1 MAERV
6 VHVWCE
12 DRGHVSVITA
22 LVRRVALELGV
33 DALRLETK
41 NGAGGASRAIAELKL
56 WQRAVQKGALGGVP
70 DLLILVVDANSH
82 GFAARRTELQK
93 IVAPGIF
100 PHVVIGCPDPH
111 IEAWLL
117 LDEEAFESVTGKR
130 PIARRPRSGEDH
142 KALFHASVASSG
154 VPVLTGPMELAP
166 DIVAAMDLEQCARED
181 RSLGGFLAELRGVL
195 RQLRLR

>member
-6 VHVWCE
+6 AHVWCE

-22 LVRRVALELGV
+22 LVRRVALELGI
-33 DALRLETK
+33 DGLRVETK

-56 WQRAVQKGALGGVP
+56 WQRAVHKGALGGVP

-82 GFAARRTELQK
+82 GFAARRAELQK
-93 IVAPGIF
+93 AVAPGMF

-117 LDEEAFESVTGKR
+117 VDEGAFESVAGKR
-130 PIARRPRSGEDH
+130 PVARRPRPGEDH
-142 KALFHASVASSG
+142 KALFHASVTSSG

-166 DIVAAMDLEQCARED
+166 DIVAAMSLERSAKED
-181 RSLGGFLAELRGVL
+181 RALGAFLDELRGVL
-195 RQLRLR
+195 RQLR